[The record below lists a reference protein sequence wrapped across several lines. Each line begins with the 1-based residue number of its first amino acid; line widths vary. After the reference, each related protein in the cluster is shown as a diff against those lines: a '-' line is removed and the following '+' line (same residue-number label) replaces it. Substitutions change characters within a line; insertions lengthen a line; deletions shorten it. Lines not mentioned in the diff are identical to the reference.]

1 MDSEPKPEAKD
12 LPARPFKLA
21 HQIVSLTGISFERK
35 SIIGAVE
42 LTIVPTKEN
51 LRLIR
56 LNAKQCRI
64 YRILLNDVC
73 EAEFY
78 YFDPFMDI
86 CQGDTKVRSLD
97 VYSKNHLSGAQKTD
111 PDVNC
116 GELLIL
122 IPPEGY
128 HMIQEGRG
136 LRIGIEFSMED
147 PRGGIHFVIPPTSE
161 DETQPNSAHM
171 FTYAYENSTRLWF
184 PCVDSFADPCTW
196 KLEFTVDKHLTA
208 VSCGEL
214 VEVVMTPDLR
224 RKTFHYSLTTPVCAP
239 NIALAV
245 GPFEIYVDPHMHEV
259 THFCLPQLLP
269 LLKNT
274 VRYLHEAFEFFE
286 ETLSTRYPFSCYK
299 QVFVDELDTDISA
312 YATLSIA
319 SVHLMHSIAIIDQT
333 YITRTLMSRAIA
345 EQFFG
350 CFITS
355 HHWSDTWLA
364 KGIAE
369 YLCGLYSRKCF
380 GNNEYR
386 EWVQSELARV
396 VRYEEQYG
404 GIILDCSQPPA
415 PLPVS
420 STNPAS
426 VASKQTEIVHYFPI
440 KSLHTVSPK
449 YVEAM
454 RRKAHLVI
462 RMLEHRIGQELLI
475 QVFNKQLVL
484 ATNAAVTKIGSGL
497 WHHLLISTNIFI
509 KAIFT
514 VTGKDMSVF
523 MDQWVRT
530 GGHAKFS
537 FTSVFNRK
545 RNTIELEIRQDF
557 VNQRGVRKYNG
568 PLLVQLQELDGTFK
582 HMLQIENTVVKADIT
597 CHSKSRRN
605 KKKKIPLCTGEE
617 VDMDLSAMDDSP
629 VLWIRLD
636 PEMILIRDLNIEQ
649 PDFQW
654 QYQLRHER
662 DVTAQFEAIKALEKY
677 PTNATRSALTD
688 TIENERCFYKVRCE
702 AAHCLTKVANQMV
715 TQWSGPPAMLNIFRK
730 FFGSFSAPHIIKQN
744 NFSNFQLYFLQKV
757 IPVAMAGLRTSHGIC
772 PPEVIRFILD
782 LFKYNDNTRNHYSD
796 VYYRAALVDA
806 LGNSI
811 TPVVSVAL
819 RGTPIT
825 SDSLSADAKLVLEEV
840 TRLLNMEKNL
850 PSYKYMVSVSCLKVI
865 RKLQKCGHL
874 PSLPKIYRCYAAYG
888 QYIDLRIAAMECLV
902 DFVKVDGRWEDLDHL
917 ITLLETDPDPAA
929 RHALAQLLIDNPPF
943 TRESR
948 SSRLDRPELVER
960 LWVNMNHKLA
970 FDTKLRCDMVDLYHA
985 LYGTKRP
992 LCLQSAEVSNMYKEI
1007 IKEGNKKANMPG
1019 SDVVSN
1025 NESKA
1030 PPPTKEDK
1038 DEVVDIVEEQI
1049 KNTVTPM
1056 KRTATEAFEV
1066 DNEIIKL
1073 ETTEVVTVV
1082 EENDMK
1088 VESIENQ
1095 TKIDVKED
1103 VVEKAAVL
1111 SPEPKRLKSEI
1122 FEEDDNSVTIIDI
1135 GDTSLM
1141 KADSSFE
1148 ANKTDADSR
1157 HKGENTT
1164 KQKKKKKD
1172 KKKHKHKH
1180 KHKHNKEKER
1190 DKERE
1195 RKDKKDPSISRIQ
1208 AKEATPETLS
1218 SADSSNSN
1226 SNPPTLNLT

>member
-1 MDSEPKPEAKD
+1 
-12 LPARPFKLA
+12 A
-21 HQIVSLTGISFERK
+21 HQVVSLTGISFERR
-35 SIIGAVE
+35 SIIGVVE
-42 LTIVPTKEN
+42 LTIVPNSEN

-56 LNAKQCRI
+56 LNAKQMRI
-64 YRILLNDVC
+64 YSVLLNDVC
-73 EAEFY
+73 QATFV
-78 YFDPFMDI
+78 YFDPFQDI
-86 CQGDTKVRSLD
+86 THKEPNSRSLE
-97 VYSKNHLSGAQKTD
+97 VYSQHHLKAAQVTD
-111 PDVNC
+111 PDANN
-116 GELLIL
+116 GELFITV
-122 IPPEGY
+122 PPEGY
-128 HMIQEGRG
+128 SMIQEGQG
-136 LRIGIEFSMED
+136 LRIRIEFSLED
-147 PRGGIHFVIPPTSE
+147 PKSGVHFVIPPASTDE
-161 DETQPNSAHM
+161 ETQMNSSHM
-171 FTYAYENSTRLWF
+171 FTNCYENSTRLWF

-196 KLEFTVDKHLTA
+196 RLEFTVDKNLTA

-214 VEVVMTPDLR
+214 VEVIMTPDLR
-224 RKTFHYSLTTPVCAP
+224 RKTFHYTVTTPVCAP

-245 GPFEIYVDPHMHEV
+245 GQFEIYVDPHMHEV
-259 THFCLPQLLP
+259 THFCLPGMLP

-312 YATLSIA
+312 YATMSIA
-319 SVHLMHSIAIIDQT
+319 SVNLLHSIAIIDQT
-333 YITRTLMSRAIA
+333 YVSRTFMSRAVA

-420 STNPAS
+420 SSNPAAA
-426 VASKQTEIVHYFPI
+426 ASKQQEIIHYFPI

-475 QVFNKQLVL
+475 QVFNKQLAL
-484 ATNAAVTKIGSGL
+484 ATNAASTKIGAGL
-497 WHHLLISTNIFI
+497 WSQLLISTNIFI

-537 FTSVFNRK
+537 LTSVFNRK

-582 HMLQIENTVVKADIT
+582 HTLQIENTLVKADIT

-636 PEMILIRDLNIEQ
+636 PEMILLRDLIIEQ

-654 QYQLRHER
+654 QFQLRHER
-662 DVTAQFEAIKALEKY
+662 DVTAQFQAIQALQKY
-677 PTNATRSALTD
+677 PTNATRHALTD
-688 TIENERCFYKVRCE
+688 TIESERCFYKVRCE
-702 AAHCLTKVANQMV
+702 AAHSLTKVANQMV
-715 TQWSGPPAMLNIFRK
+715 ASWSGPPAMLNIFRK
-730 FFGSFSAPHIIKQN
+730 FFGSFSAPHIIKLN
-744 NFSNFQLYFLQKV
+744 NFSNFQLYFLQKA

-772 PPEVIRFILD
+772 PPEVMRFLFD
-782 LFKYNDNTRNHYSD
+782 LFKYNENSRNHYTD
-796 VYYRAALVDA
+796 AYYRAALVEA
-806 LGNSI
+806 LGETL
-811 TPVVSVAL
+811 TPVVSVAMH
-819 RGTPIT
+819 GTQIT
-825 SDSLSADAKLVLEEV
+825 TDSLSTDAKLVLDEV
-840 TRLLNMEKNL
+840 TRLLNMEKHL

-865 RKLQKCGHL
+865 RKLQKFGHL
-874 PSLPKIYRCYAAYG
+874 PSLPHIYRSYSQYG
-888 QYIDLRIAAMECLV
+888 IFLDLRIAAMECLV
-902 DFVKVDGRWEDLDHL
+902 DFVKVDGRSEDLEHL

-948 SSRLDRPELVER
+948 SRLDKANLVDR
-960 LWVNMNHKLA
+960 LWLSINTLGN
-970 FDTKLRCDMVDLYHA
+970 DTKLRCDIVDLYYA
-985 LYGTKRP
+985 LYGNKRP
-992 LCLQSAEVSNMYKEI
+992 NCLQASENTNFYKDLM
-1007 IKEGNKKANMPG
+1007 KDNSSSGGSGSFKKNH
-1019 SDVVSN
+1019 D
-1025 NESKA
+1025 SK
-1030 PPPTKEDK
+1030 PPPPLGESLDNEPQERHKPGL
-1038 DEVVDIVEEQI
+1038 
-1049 KNTVTPM
+1049 VTI

-1066 DNEIIKL
+1066 GDEIIKL
-1073 ETTEVVTVV
+1073 ERSEEITVLDDPVNVEAFDSETKVKINPADDETPESHQLTKRMKTE
-1082 EENDMK
+1082 
-1088 VESIENQ
+1088 IY
-1095 TKIDVKED
+1095 
-1103 VVEKAAVL
+1103 A
-1111 SPEPKRLKSEI
+1111 
-1122 FEEDDNSVTIIDI
+1122 EDDNSSMMLDV
-1135 GDTSLM
+1135 
-1141 KADSSFE
+1141 ADSTRYESSYDESKF
-1148 ANKTDADSR
+1148 KSGDGLL
-1157 HKGENTT
+1157 K
-1164 KQKKKKKD
+1164 KKKKKD

-1180 KHKHNKEKER
+1180 KHKHNKDK

-1195 RKDKKDPSISRIQ
+1195 RKDKRDPQISRIQ
-1208 AKEATPETLS
+1208 AREAATPDTLS
-1218 SADSSNSN
+1218 SADSSNSHSN
-1226 SNPPTLNLT
+1226 SPFGLN

>member
-1 MDSEPKPEAKD
+1 
-12 LPARPFKLA
+12 A
-21 HQIVSLTGISFERK
+21 HQVVSLTGISFERK
-35 SIIGAVE
+35 SIIGVVE
-42 LTIVPTKEN
+42 LTIVPNSEN

-56 LNAKQCRI
+56 LNAKQMRI
-64 YRILLNDVC
+64 YSVLLNDVC
-73 EAEFY
+73 QATFV
-78 YFDPFMDI
+78 YFDPFQDI
-86 CQGDTKVRSLD
+86 THKEPKSRSLE
-97 VYSKNHLSGAQKTD
+97 VYSTHHLKAAQVTD
-111 PDVNC
+111 PDANN
-116 GELLIL
+116 GELFITV
-122 IPPEGY
+122 PPEGY
-128 HMIQEGRG
+128 SMIQEGQG
-136 LRIGIEFSMED
+136 LRIRIEFSLED
-147 PRGGIHFVIPPTSE
+147 PKCGVHFVIPPASTDE
-161 DETQPNSAHM
+161 DSQINCAHM
-171 FTYAYENSTRLWF
+171 FTNCYENSTRLWF

-196 KLEFTVDKHLTA
+196 RLEFTVDKNLTA

-214 VEVVMTPDLR
+214 VEVIMTPDLR
-224 RKTFHYSLTTPVCAP
+224 RKTFHYTVTTPVCAP

-245 GPFEIYVDPHMHEV
+245 GQFEIYVDPHMHEV
-259 THFCLPQLLP
+259 THFCLPGMLP

-312 YATLSIA
+312 YATMSIV
-319 SVHLMHSIAIIDQT
+319 SVNLLHSIAIIDQT
-333 YITRTLMSRAIA
+333 YVSRTFMSRAVA

-420 STNPAS
+420 STNPAAATS
-426 VASKQTEIVHYFPI
+426 NQQEIVHYFPI

-475 QVFNKQLVL
+475 QVFNKQLAL
-484 ATNAAVTKIGSGL
+484 ATNAASTKIGAGL
-497 WHHLLISTNIFI
+497 WSQLLISTNIFI

-537 FTSVFNRK
+537 LTSVFNRK

-582 HMLQIENTVVKADIT
+582 HTLQIENTLVKADIT

-636 PEMILIRDLNIEQ
+636 PEMILLRDLIIEQ

-662 DVTAQFEAIKALEKY
+662 DVTAQFQAIQALQKY
-677 PTNATRSALTD
+677 PTNATRLALTD
-688 TIENERCFYKVRCE
+688 TIESERCFFKVRCE
-702 AAHCLTKVANQMV
+702 AAHSLTKVANQMV
-715 TQWSGPPAMLNIFRK
+715 ASWSGPPAMLNIFRK
-730 FFGSFSAPHIIKQN
+730 FFGSFSAPHIIKLN
-744 NFSNFQLYFLQKV
+744 NFSNFQLYFLQKA

-772 PPEVIRFILD
+772 PPEVMRFLFD
-782 LFKYNDNTRNHYSD
+782 LFKYNENSRNHYTD
-796 VYYRAALVDA
+796 AYYRAALVEA
-806 LGNSI
+806 LGETL
-811 TPVVSVAL
+811 TPVVSVAMH
-819 RGTPIT
+819 GTQIT
-825 SDSLSADAKLVLEEV
+825 TDSLSTDAKLVLDEV
-840 TRLLNMEKNL
+840 TRLLNMEKHL

-865 RKLQKCGHL
+865 RKLQKFGHL
-874 PSLPKIYRCYAAYG
+874 PSLPHIYRSYSQYG
-888 QYIDLRIAAMECLV
+888 IFLDLRIAAMECLV
-902 DFVKVDGRWEDLDHL
+902 DFVKVDGRSEDLEHL

-948 SSRLDRPELVER
+948 SRLDKANLVDR
-960 LWVNMNHKLA
+960 LWLSINTLGN
-970 FDTKLRCDMVDLYHA
+970 DTKLRCDIVDLYYA
-985 LYGTKRP
+985 LYGNKRP
-992 LCLQSAEVSNMYKEI
+992 ICLQASENTNFYKDLMKDSVSSASGGYKKSHDSKPPLPLSENLDNEPQERH
-1007 IKEGNKKANMPG
+1007 KPG
-1019 SDVVSN
+1019 M
-1025 NESKA
+1025 
-1030 PPPTKEDK
+1030 
-1038 DEVVDIVEEQI
+1038 
-1049 KNTVTPM
+1049 VTI

-1066 DNEIIKL
+1066 GDEIIKL
-1073 ETTEVVTVV
+1073 ERSEEITVLDDPVNVEAYDSETKVKIHPADDEAPESHQITKRMKTE
-1082 EENDMK
+1082 
-1088 VESIENQ
+1088 IY
-1095 TKIDVKED
+1095 
-1103 VVEKAAVL
+1103 A
-1111 SPEPKRLKSEI
+1111 
-1122 FEEDDNSVTIIDI
+1122 EDDNSSMMLDV
-1135 GDTSLM
+1135 
-1141 KADSSFE
+1141 ADSTRYESSYDE
-1148 ANKTDADSR
+1148 SKLKS
-1157 HKGENTT
+1157 GEGLL
-1164 KQKKKKKD
+1164 KKKKKKD

-1180 KHKHNKEKER
+1180 KHKHNKDKDKER
-1190 DKERE
+1190 D
-1195 RKDKKDPSISRIQ
+1195 RKDKEKRDPQISRIQ
-1208 AKEATPETLS
+1208 AREAATPDTLS
-1218 SADSSNSN
+1218 SADSSNSHSN
-1226 SNPPTLNLT
+1226 SPFGLN

>member
-1 MDSEPKPEAKD
+1 MDNNLEQPSAPV
-12 LPARPFKLA
+12 RPFKLA
-21 HQIVSLTGISFERK
+21 HQLVSLTGISLERK
-35 SIIGAVE
+35 CIIGTVE
-42 LTIVPTKEN
+42 LTIVPTKED
-51 LRLIR
+51 LRIIR
-56 LNAKQCRI
+56 LNAKQCTI
-64 YRILLNDVC
+64 YNIVLNDVC
-73 EAEFY
+73 NTDFY
-78 YFDPFMDI
+78 YYDAFLNLCQKDDKTRALEDI
-86 CQGDTKVRSLD
+86 
-97 VYSKNHLSGAQKTD
+97 SKHHLRAAQITD
-111 PDVNC
+111 PDANA
-116 GELLIL
+116 GEVVI
-122 IPPEGY
+122 IVPPAAY

-136 LRIGIEFSMED
+136 LRIAIEFSIEN
-147 PRGGIHFVIPPTSE
+147 PTGGIHFVNPPPSE
-161 DETQPNSAHM
+161 DENVPNSAHM
-171 FTYAYENSTRLWF
+171 FTYAYENSSRLWF
-184 PCVDSFADPCTW
+184 PCIDSFADPCTW
-196 KLEFTVDKHLTA
+196 KLEFTVEKHLTA

-214 VEVVMTPDLR
+214 VEIVMTPDLR
-224 RKTFHYSLTTPVCAP
+224 SKTYHYTLSTPVCAP

-245 GPFEIYVDPHMHEV
+245 GPFEIYVDTHMHEV
-259 THFCLPQLLP
+259 THFCLPQLMP

-299 QVFVDELDTDISA
+299 QVFVDELDTEISA
-312 YATLSIA
+312 YATMSIA
-319 SVHLMHSIAIIDQT
+319 SVHLLHSIAIIDQT
-333 YITRTLMSRAIA
+333 YISRTLMSRAVA

-355 HHWSDTWLA
+355 HYWSDTWLA

-380 GNNEYR
+380 GISEYR
-386 EWVQSELARV
+386 TWIQEELDRV
-396 VRYEEQYG
+396 VKYEEQYG

-420 STNPAS
+420 STNPANS
-426 VASKQTEIVHYFPI
+426 TNKQQEIIHHFPI

-462 RMLEHRIGQELLI
+462 RMLEHRIGQQLLL
-475 QVFNKQLVL
+475 QVFNKQLAL
-484 ATNAAVTKIGSGL
+484 ATNAAVTKIGAGL
-497 WHHLLISTNIFI
+497 WSHLLISTNIFI

-537 FTSVFNRK
+537 LTSVFNRK

-557 VNQRGVRKYNG
+557 VNQRGVKKYNG

-582 HMLQIENTVVKADIT
+582 HTLQIENTVVKADIT

-636 PEMILIRDLNIEQ
+636 PEMILIRDLLIEQ

-662 DVTAQFEAIKALEKY
+662 DVTAQFQAIHALEHY
-677 PTNATRSALTD
+677 STNATRLALTD
-688 TIENERCFYKVRCE
+688 TIENEKFFYKVRCN
-702 AAHCLTKVANQMV
+702 AALCLTKVANQMV

-730 FFGSFSAPHIIKQN
+730 LFGSFSAPHIIKQN
-744 NFSNFQLYFLQKV
+744 NFSNFQHYFLIKI

-772 PPEVIRFILD
+772 PPDVIRFLLD

-819 RGTPIT
+819 RGTLIT

-840 TRLLNMEKNL
+840 TRLLNLEKNL

-929 RHALAQLLIDNPPF
+929 RHALAQLLIDDPPF
-943 TRESR
+943 MKESK
-948 SSRLDRPELVER
+948 SRLDRPELVER
-960 LWVNMNHKLA
+960 LYDLINTK
-970 FDTKLRCDMVDLYHA
+970 FGCDTKLRCDMVDLYYA

-992 LCLQSAEVSNMYKEI
+992 VCLLTESSSSVKETLKEI
-1007 IKEGNKKANMPG
+1007 GNKKPAITVPIK
-1019 SDVVSN
+1019 SDPNLIDIINKNVIETV
-1025 NESKA
+1025 
-1030 PPPTKEDK
+1030 
-1038 DEVVDIVEEQI
+1038 EVGPVETTI
-1049 KNTVTPM
+1049 
-1056 KRTATEAFEV
+1056 KRTATQAFA
-1066 DNEIIKL
+1066 DGNDIIKI
-1073 ETTEVVTVV
+1073 ESNEEVTLV
-1082 EENDMK
+1082 NDEIKM
-1088 VESIENQ
+1088 ESIVETE
-1095 TKIDVKED
+1095 TKVFNPIVDDGVF
-1103 VVEKAAVL
+1103 V
-1111 SPEPKRLKSEI
+1111 PESKRIKTEFYS
-1122 FEEDDNSVTIIDI
+1122 DDENSVTIIENSENI
-1135 GDTSLM
+1135 LNKHESGY
-1141 KADSSFE
+1141 E
-1148 ANKTDADSR
+1148 PNKTDIEVK
-1157 HKGENTT
+1157 HKSDNPI
-1164 KQKKKKKD
+1164 KKKKKKD

-1180 KHKHNKEKER
+1180 KHKHNKDKDKEKDKDKDKEKER
-1190 DKERE
+1190 EKKEKR
-1195 RKDKKDPSISRIQ
+1195 DPNISRLQ
-1208 AKEATPETLS
+1208 VKEATPETLS

-1226 SNPPTLNLT
+1226 SNPPFLVSSL